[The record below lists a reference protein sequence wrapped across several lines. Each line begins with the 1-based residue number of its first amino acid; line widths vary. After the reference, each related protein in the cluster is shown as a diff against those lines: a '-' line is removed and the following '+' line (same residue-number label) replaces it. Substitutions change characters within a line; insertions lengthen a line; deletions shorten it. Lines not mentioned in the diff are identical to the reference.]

1 MREIT
6 NEYVQ
11 DVMLSNM
18 TLLNMFPFLNALR
31 TAKADLAGCPPCQQ
45 GAKGA
50 AYRTMLS
57 DVKNKLAAMS
67 DADAA
72 SLKKVLGLDAAVIF
86 YPSKINGMYIRQ
98 KRVF

>member
-6 NEYVQ
+6 NEFVQ

-18 TLLNMFPFLNALR
+18 TLLNMFPFLNTLR
-31 TAKADLAGCPPCQQ
+31 AAKNDLAGCPPCQQ
-45 GAKGA
+45 GTKGA

-57 DVKNKLAAMS
+57 DVKNKLALMS
-67 DADAA
+67 DADAVTFKQA
-72 SLKKVLGLDAAVIF
+72 LGLDAAVIF
-86 YPSKINGMYIRQ
+86 YPAQVNGMYIRQ